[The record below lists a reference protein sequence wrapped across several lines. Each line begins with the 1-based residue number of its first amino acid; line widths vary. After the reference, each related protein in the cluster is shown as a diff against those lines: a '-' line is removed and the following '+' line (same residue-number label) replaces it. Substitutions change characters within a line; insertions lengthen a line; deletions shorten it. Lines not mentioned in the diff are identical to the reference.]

1 MFACMYTGTLAD
13 ELHIYEMETTSLI
26 PHRVLSRQL
35 KYFTGGNEKEE
46 IGGVITKAL
55 ASSTT
60 SPSLSLS
67 QSKKGFHKPPLS
79 STSNTM
85 TNTSTSVHK
94 SPSKSKASSSSFS
107 VASPIFDIRHHLNG
121 NSTEEAGSSSNKK
134 VKRKKLPS
142 IEL

>member
-1 MFACMYTGTLAD
+1 MFAYIYTGTLAD

-35 KYFTGGNEKEE
+35 KHFTGGKEKEE

-55 ASSTT
+55 ASSTISSSSL
-60 SPSLSLS
+60 SPS
-67 QSKKGFHKPPLS
+67 KKRFHKPPLS